1 MNALQCRVEEERRS
15 IHMPINDDMLFV
27 AMLDVEPSILPSS
40 FINILCQ
47 LGDGKA
53 RATMAICVVTVRCY
67 FACLIFTTSSYST
80 LVVRSVLP
88 TQY

>member
-1 MNALQCRVEEERRS
+1 
-15 IHMPINDDMLFV
+15 MPINDDMLFV

-53 RATMAICVVTVRCY
+53 RCYDGYMRCY
-67 FACLIFTTSSYST
+67 CAVLLCLSHFHHIFVFNVGGTICIAHA
-80 LVVRSVLP
+80 VLITGP
-88 TQY
+88 EPSG